1 MEVVKV
7 MKDGLLDVEA
17 TGVKGVAKWMPIS
30 AWFGKE
36 RGHVRNGGITT
47 EGSISY
53 NRNSALFPK

>member
-17 TGVKGVAKWMPIS
+17 TGVKGVEKWMPIS

-36 RGHVRNGGITT
+36 RTCEKWGN
-47 EGSISY
+47 Y
-53 NRNSALFPK
+53 NRGLHQLQQKLSFVS

>member
-17 TGVKGVAKWMPIS
+17 TGVKGVEKWMHIS

-53 NRNSALFPK
+53 NRN